1 VRDWQEFPDA
11 EVADCPGTI
20 SPISFFDGLL
30 GAICLQNSAPIIIRQ
45 SFQDEVTLRS
55 MHTKIIRKEIVYME
69 MSPSQSNNPELE
81 G

>member
-1 VRDWQEFPDA
+1 MRRLVIV
-11 EVADCPGTI
+11 EVPTV
-20 SPISFFDGLL
+20 SPLSSLIALL
-30 GAICLQNSAPIIIRQ
+30 GAICLQNSAPIMTRQ

-55 MHTKIIRKEIVYME
+55 MHTKIVKKEIVYME